1 MKKRYIKEYFKKV
14 KERKWVDYRQVH
26 PTSPTR
32 HSLQNIYN
40 KYTNQT
46 WYDASKLLVICK
58 HDRGVKFGTRKK
70 QVQLE

>member
-1 MKKRYIKEYFKKV
+1 MKKRYIKECFKKV
-14 KERKWVDYRQVH
+14 KERKCLDYSQVH

-32 HSLQNIYN
+32 HSLQNIFN

-46 WYDASKLLVICK
+46 WYDTSKLLVICK

-70 QVQLE
+70 QV